1 MLVTS
6 KEMLTKAYEGKYAV
20 PAINTQGGT
29 YDIIR
34 AVCLAAEEMNSPIIL
49 AHYLS
54 TGEDS
59 GHVWFD

>member
-54 TGEDS
+54 TGE
-59 GHVWFD
+59 